1 MEPENVAD
9 NRFGKV
15 NPGGCIKINGKLR
28 EAVTDPVTKEYLFES
43 ELRALYTGGNGSIAG
58 VFDTV
63 NGTEDPQIVGLV
75 SFDSLEEKEAL
86 PKIECLP
93 LLKFP
98 SGYSSEESPCTMICL
113 ALKKMNGQY
122 QRVGLIGLFR
132 MHGIVE
138 IRKIVRIFGI
148 IHLTIFIGTTK
159 PGTKLRRERFPFSK
173 HNGGMDL
180 LYILLDFG
188 DRAAFM
194 TYTPVYL
201 YAKNGMR
208 VVDMLHDVK

>member
-98 SGYSSEESPCTMICL
+98 SGYSSEESP
-113 ALKKMNGQY
+113 Y
-122 QRVGLIGLFR
+122 
-132 MHGIVE
+132 
-138 IRKIVRIFGI
+138 
-148 IHLTIFIGTTK
+148 
-159 PGTKLRRERFPFSK
+159 RE
-173 HNGGMDL
+173 D
-180 LYILLDFG
+180 IWD
-188 DRAAFM
+188 
-194 TYTPVYL
+194 YTPDDIYWDDETWDKTPQRTISVF
-201 YAKNGMR
+201 
-208 VVDMLHDVK
+208 